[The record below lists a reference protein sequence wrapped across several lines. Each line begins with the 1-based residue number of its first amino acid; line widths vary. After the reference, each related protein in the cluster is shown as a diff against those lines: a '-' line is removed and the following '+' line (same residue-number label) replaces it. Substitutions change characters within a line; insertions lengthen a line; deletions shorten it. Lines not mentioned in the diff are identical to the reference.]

1 MGWVKAQFYV
11 LNFQLEILEW
21 FFIVFFFSSYQ
32 HTKIGFGTKYRSVR
46 SAYISLS
53 FSEVEN
59 DPFSNEFSI
68 ELSVWSCSA
77 RMPFFCAA
85 GGAGRLAGRGIGS
98 FRGFVRSSTWFVQNR
113 RGTTKPNRVRR
124 ERVSTAVLRKAQPG
138 TKPLGRGPLKDHLI
152 YLPLTSPL
160 KEYSKAP
167 NRVNAMQ
174 PSRHRSELS
183 TKPSISHRPSH
194 DLRNPPL

>member
-1 MGWVKAQFYV
+1 VGWVKAQFYV

-21 FFIVFFFSSYQ
+21 FFLVFFLSSYQ

-59 DPFSNEFSI
+59 DHEFSI

-85 GGAGRLAGRGIGS
+85 GGAGPLAGRGIGS
-98 FRGFVRSSTWFVQNR
+98 FRAFVRSSTCFVQNR
-113 RGTTKPNRVRR
+113 RGTTKPNRLRR

-152 YLPLTSPL
+152 YQTLTSPL
-160 KEYSKAP
+160 QEYSKAG
-167 NRVNAMQ
+167 
-174 PSRHRSELS
+174 
-183 TKPSISHRPSH
+183 
-194 DLRNPPL
+194 